1 MATQAEARK
10 GAELMNRGVV
20 ASGDTSRPQAREEPS
35 WTTSGARPSGN
46 FTGALMFSA
55 TWDPV

>member
-46 FTGALMFSA
+46 FTSA
-55 TWDPV
+55 P